1 MTRLA
6 VTGVGRVLPPGPH
19 AAHDGGDWFDVA
31 AELPGRG
38 YARLPRA
45 IQYLLAAANRAV
57 EDRGG
62 LPGTGR
68 AAAIGTNNACTAM
81 LHAMNRTIIES
92 DAARIS
98 PITAPFF
105 VVSLPAG
112 RLAIELAVRAFS
124 VTLTSPRTA
133 GLDALRTGARAL
145 AAGRAGILLAGATE
159 DLLPPEEPGHRTCD
173 AGAVTLVCEDAARLP
188 EDAAVRG
195 YCETAAGFVGPDRPA
210 APVLER
216 LWAGIGDGGGDLPV
230 EAVLDDSPVGER
242 VADWLKEHV
251 PGVTVVE
258 APAGCLTPVERVAR
272 TLGDAGV
279 VLTAAAEGNLT
290 LCRVSPP
297 TERNR
302 Q

>member
-6 VTGVGRVLPPGPH
+6 VTGVGRVLPPG
-19 AAHDGGDWFDVA
+19 DESGWFDVT

-38 YARLPRA
+38 YGRLPRA
-45 IQYLLAAANRAV
+45 VQYLLAAANRAV

-62 LPGTGR
+62 LPDAGR

-81 LHAMNRTIIES
+81 LHAMNRTIIET

-98 PITAPFF
+98 PLAAPFF

-112 RLAIELAVRAFS
+112 RLAIELGVRAFS
-124 VTLTSPRTA
+124 MTLTSPRTA

-159 DLLPPEEPGHRTCD
+159 DLLPPEEPGHEHSD
-173 AGAVTLVCEDAARLP
+173 EGAVTLVCEDAARVP
-188 EDAAVRG
+188 DGAVVRG

-216 LWAGIGDGGGDLPV
+216 MWASVGGDGSRLPV

-242 VADWLKEHV
+242 VADWLKERV
-251 PGVTVVE
+251 PGVAIVS

-279 VLTAAAEGNLT
+279 VLTAAAEGNVT

-297 TERNR
+297 TERNG